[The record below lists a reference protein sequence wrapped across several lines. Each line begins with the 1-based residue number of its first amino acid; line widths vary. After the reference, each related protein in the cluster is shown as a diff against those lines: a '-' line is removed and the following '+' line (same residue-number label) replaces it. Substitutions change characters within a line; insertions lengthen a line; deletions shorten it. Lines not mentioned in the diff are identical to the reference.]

1 MVSAIIVA
9 AGKGTRMGSNID
21 KLFHEIGGQP
31 LIAHTWRAFEQSP
44 EIDEIVLV
52 VREGLEIEFQRIAE
66 SNKFKK
72 PFRFTVGGK
81 ERQNSVWN
89 GLQVVSPTCEIVAIH
104 DGARPFVSQKII
116 GQTIAVAREVGAA
129 VTAQKVTDTLKEAGD
144 DQLILRNVDRS
155 KLWSVQTP
163 QSFQLPVI
171 KHALRQVIDRNL
183 LVTDDTAACELIGQ
197 AVKVVESMTPN
208 PKLTSSADLPYFQ
221 FLFDNAGKS

>member
-9 AGKGTRMGSNID
+9 AGKGSRMGPNID

-52 VREGLEIEFQRIAE
+52 VREGMEIEFQKMAG

-72 PFRFTVGGK
+72 AFRFTVGGK

-116 GQTIAVAREVGAA
+116 GQTIAAAREVGAA

-144 DQLILRNVDRS
+144 DQVIVRNVDRS

-163 QSFQLPVI
+163 QAFQLPVI
-171 KHALRQVIDRNL
+171 KRALRQVIERNL

-208 PKLTSSADLPYFQ
+208 PKLTLSADLPYFQ

>member
-9 AGKGTRMGSNID
+9 AGKGTRMGPNID

-52 VREGLEIEFQRIAE
+52 VREGMEIEFQKMAG

-72 PFRFTVGGK
+72 AFRFTVGGK

-89 GLQVVSPTCEIVAIH
+89 GLQAVSPTCEIVAIH

-116 GQTIAVAREVGAA
+116 GQTIAAAREVGAA

-144 DQLILRNVDRS
+144 DQVIVRNVDRS

-163 QSFQLPVI
+163 QAFQLPVI
-171 KHALRQVIDRNL
+171 KRALRQVIERNL

-208 PKLTSSADLPYFQ
+208 PKLTLSADLPYFQ